1 MVPATFSSP
10 PIVLMAAPRSCA
22 HLLQRALAGHP
33 VIAFAAPFDFLVDAI
48 RRDGRFMKAEA
59 FARVAERNGAVD
71 RLGLVVPRGPG
82 FADIARHLLGQIASK
97 KPAAHIVGITLQRG
111 ADRALWLWPDARFI
125 HFVRD
130 GRDVAAAEVAAGWSG
145 NLWHGIAHWIA
156 TEQLWERMANKLPAD
171 RQISISFELLRAEP
185 ENQLRRICAFL
196 GLAFDPG
203 MLKAFESPPPSSGRW
218 RKAPAA
224 ELSAAEHAAARGL
237 LQNGYLLSGTVRP
250 PGAFRRILLRA
261 NRRAAIAAKRRELF
275 GLRGWLVIAARELF
289 QSNEPRE
296 RRIRR
301 ESELFERDWDWA

>member
-1 MVPATFSSP
+1 MMPAASSSSP
-10 PIVLMAAPRSCA
+10 IILMAAPRSCA
-22 HLLQRALAGHP
+22 HLLQRALAAHP

-48 RRDGRFMKAEA
+48 RPNGRFMKAEA
-59 FARVAERNGAVD
+59 FARAVEHSGAVD
-71 RLGLVVPRGPG
+71 RLGLIVPRGLG
-82 FADIARHLLGQIASK
+82 FAGIAQHLLGQVAAK

-145 NLWHGIAHWIA
+145 NLWHGIAHWVA
-156 TEQLWERMANKLPAD
+156 TEQLWERMANKLPPD
-171 RQISISFELLRAEP
+171 RQISISFEMLRAEP
-185 ENQLRRICAFL
+185 ENQLRRICAYL
-196 GLAFDPG
+196 GLAFDPV
-203 MLKAFESPPPSSGRW
+203 MLKTFENPLPSGGRW

-224 ELSAAEHAAARGL
+224 ELSAAEYAAARGL

-261 NRRAAIAAKRRELF
+261 NRRAAIAAKRRELLGF
-275 GLRGWLVIAARELF
+275 RGWLRIAARGLF
-289 QSNEPRE
+289 QSHEPRE
-296 RRIRR
+296 RRIRH